1 MQMRGSAQT
10 GCANACFMLSQ
21 ITCPYD
27 ECEDRINCV
36 KCTKVSIKREDEL
49 YDWSALAKLPCLVL
63 INVQGCQD
71 GKLQAERI
79 ATLQERKQALEALLN
94 ARVGELK
101 QVCLQE
107 AELTGKLPRAFPLET
122 GEKPPLVQRRAGL
135 APIAK
140 AEDEAAQRKQMKAIF
155 TGALYRHSESDR
167 NVPNSK
173 RTVHRGCHTEDTVM
187 SESTS
192 SMSDS
197 TSHDNESSPS
207 VAADQRSLSQPR
219 LTAGSPDHRISRK
232 LSPVE
237 IYYEMRTRRNSVT
250 SSVSPTHSLPRS
262 ASNVEGRSV
271 PATPMLAR
279 TAPISVH
286 VRSDASGGNG
296 LKQWSGSLDVPYMI
310 PLAQESSSSDRRSC
324 PYSSRARRSN
334 SSEALLDRSSLPD
347 DPAPRNGMPQRGGPY
362 KSSETLTDGKLR
374 HIHLGSPE
382 GHVDS
387 SVEQVKM
394 RLSMGGRGASGGYN
408 ELLMDYIWGKQQ
420 RMQVQH
426 HLYQSTG
433 RIWQDMSSPRSSTA
447 AVPPHANGF
456 SHSQVHL
463 PSAAPPYSPMV
474 LRGSQAELRRVKVTR
489 TKSCG
494 PFIPLQQ
501 HPQDAI
507 LLSAYESPLPVSG
520 TTTSSIPNLH
530 PYQTD
535 LSGPSFNRRPPQFSL
550 PTPEDSTRSLH
561 KALALEGL
569 RDWYLRNALGYPTA
583 APKGHEAGISRL
595 SHPHP
600 LVHQAQSVQGEP
612 TNPQRPQ
619 IPQSASFHGHPLHGR
634 SMEFS
639 LYQETSDPQMQEVT
653 PKEPSADPGTL
664 V

>member
-1 MQMRGSAQT
+1 
-10 GCANACFMLSQ
+10 
-21 ITCPYD
+21 
-27 ECEDRINCV
+27 
-36 KCTKVSIKREDEL
+36 
-49 YDWSALAKLPCLVL
+49 
-63 INVQGCQD
+63 
-71 GKLQAERI
+71 
-79 ATLQERKQALEALLN
+79 
-94 ARVGELK
+94 
-101 QVCLQE
+101 
-107 AELTGKLPRAFPLET
+107 
-122 GEKPPLVQRRAGL
+122 
-135 APIAK
+135 
-140 AEDEAAQRKQMKAIF
+140 
-155 TGALYRHSESDR
+155 
-167 NVPNSK
+167 
-173 RTVHRGCHTEDTVM
+173 
-187 SESTS
+187 
-192 SMSDS
+192 
-197 TSHDNESSPS
+197 
-207 VAADQRSLSQPR
+207 
-219 LTAGSPDHRISRK
+219 
-232 LSPVE
+232 
-237 IYYEMRTRRNSVT
+237 
-250 SSVSPTHSLPRS
+250 
-262 ASNVEGRSV
+262 
-271 PATPMLAR
+271 
-279 TAPISVH
+279 
-286 VRSDASGGNG
+286 
-296 LKQWSGSLDVPYMI
+296 MI
-310 PLAQESSSSDRRSC
+310 PLAQEGSSSDRRSC

-612 TNPQRPQ
+612 TNLQRPQ

-634 SMEFS
+634 SVFFLKMWFTSWCLYSENLALFLKTQLFS
-639 LYQETSDPQMQEVT
+639 CLDFKVMYSMDALLKSVCYRWFVCLLRCWQQCFQQMLVLLHSLC
-653 PKEPSADPGTL
+653 PPANPSIILFYNWHCVIFFLLFIFLGLVSIIACCWQRHANTL
-664 V
+664 CCSWLLPRMGLSKLCYSLAHFFPPFLWALRKLIS

>member
-1 MQMRGSAQT
+1 MEVKGH
-10 GCANACFMLSQ
+10 L
-21 ITCPYD
+21 ITPMGLGTPD
-27 ECEDRINCV
+27 
-36 KCTKVSIKREDEL
+36 
-49 YDWSALAKLPCLVL
+49 A
-63 INVQGCQD
+63 QGCQD
-71 GKLQAERI
+71 SKLQAERI
-79 ATLQERKQALEALLN
+79 AALQQRKQALEALLN

-107 AELTGKLPRAFPLET
+107 AELTGKLPRVFPLET
-122 GEKPPLVQRRAGL
+122 GEKAPLVQRRAGL
-135 APIAK
+135 VPSTK
-140 AEDEAAQRKQMKAIF
+140 AEDDSVQRKQMKAIF
-155 TGALYRHSESDR
+155 TGALCRNSESDR
-167 NVPNSK
+167 NGPNSK

-197 TSHDNESSPS
+197 TSHDNDSSPS

-219 LTAGSPDHRISRK
+219 LTVGSPDHRISRK

-237 IYYEMRTRRNSVT
+237 IYYEMRTRRNSIT
-250 SSVSPTHSLPRS
+250 SSVSPSHSLPRS

-271 PATPMLAR
+271 PATPLLAR

-286 VRSDASGGNG
+286 VRSDASSGNG

-310 PLAQESSSSDRRSC
+310 PLAQEGSSSDRRSC

-347 DPAPRNGMPQRGGPY
+347 DPGPRNGMPQRGGPY

-374 HIHLGSPE
+374 HIHLDSLE
-382 GHVDS
+382 KHVDN

-394 RLSMGGRGASGGYN
+394 RLSMGGRAPSGGYN

-420 RMQVQH
+420 RMQVQRP
-426 HLYQSTG
+426 LYQSTG
-433 RIWQDMSSPRSSTA
+433 RIWQDASSPRSSTA
-447 AVPPHANGF
+447 AVPPNANGF

-463 PSAAPPYSPMV
+463 PSAATPYSPMV
-474 LRGSQAELRRVKVTR
+474 LRGTQAELRRVKVTR

-501 HPQDAI
+501 QSQDGI
-507 LLSAYESPLPVSG
+507 LLSAYESPLPATS
-520 TTTSSIPNLH
+520 TTSSIPNLH
-530 PYQTD
+530 PYQAE
-535 LSGPSFNRRPPQFSL
+535 LSVPPFNRRPPQFSL

-569 RDWYLRNALGYPTA
+569 RDWYLRNAFGYPSA

-600 LVHQAQSVQGEP
+600 LVHQTQSLQGEP
-612 TNPQRPQ
+612 ANLQRSQ
-619 IPQSASFHGHPLHGR
+619 MPQSASFHGHPLHGR

-639 LYQETSDPQMQEVT
+639 LYQETPDPQNQDVT
-653 PKEPSADPGTL
+653 PKESNADPGTL

>member
-1 MQMRGSAQT
+1 MEVKGH
-10 GCANACFMLSQ
+10 L
-21 ITCPYD
+21 ITSMGLGAPD
-27 ECEDRINCV
+27 
-36 KCTKVSIKREDEL
+36 
-49 YDWSALAKLPCLVL
+49 
-63 INVQGCQD
+63 VQGCQD
-71 GKLQAERI
+71 SKLRAERV
-79 ATLQERKQALEALLN
+79 AALQERKQALEALLSS
-94 ARVGELK
+94 RVGELK
-101 QVCLQE
+101 HVCLQE
-107 AELTGKLPRAFPLET
+107 AELTGKLSHAFPLEA
-122 GEKPPLVQRRAGL
+122 GEKPPVVQRRAGL
-135 APIAK
+135 PPNTK

-167 NVPNSK
+167 NIPNSK

-207 VAADQRSLSQPR
+207 VVADQRSLSQPR
-219 LTAGSPDHRISRK
+219 LTVGSPDHRISRK

-262 ASNVEGRSV
+262 ASNIEGRSV
-271 PATPMLAR
+271 PATPLLAR

-286 VRSDASGGNG
+286 VRSDGSGGNG
-296 LKQWSGSLDVPYMI
+296 LKQWSGSLDVPYII
-310 PLAQESSSSDRRSC
+310 PLAQEGSSSDRRGC

-347 DPAPRNGMPQRGGPY
+347 DPAPRNGMPPRGGPY

-374 HIHLGSPE
+374 HIHLGQPRE
-382 GHVDS
+382 TRRRQCG
-387 SVEQVKM
+387 
-394 RLSMGGRGASGGYN
+394 SG
-408 ELLMDYIWGKQQ
+408 QTAPQ
-420 RMQVQH
+420 RMQH

-433 RIWQDMSSPRSSTA
+433 RIWQDAPSPRSSTA

-456 SHSQVHL
+456 SHSQVNL
-463 PSAAPPYSPMV
+463 PSAAPPFSPMV

-501 HPQDAI
+501 HAQDAI
-507 LLSAYESPLPVSG
+507 LLSAYDSPLPASG

-530 PYQTD
+530 PYQTE
-535 LSGPSFNRRPPQFSL
+535 LSGPSFGRRPPQFSL

-569 RDWYLRNALGYPTA
+569 RDWYLRNALGYPPA
-583 APKGHEAGISRL
+583 APKGNEAGVSRL

-600 LVHQAQSVQGEP
+600 LVHQQSVQGDAASP
-612 TNPQRPQ
+612 PRSQM
-619 IPQSASFHGHPLHGR
+619 PQSASFHGHPLHGR

-639 LYQETSDPQMQEVT
+639 LYQETPHPQTQEAT
-653 PKEPSADPGTL
+653 PKEPSPDPGTL

>member
-1 MQMRGSAQT
+1 MEVKGHLITSMGLGS
-10 GCANACFMLSQ
+10 
-21 ITCPYD
+21 PD
-27 ECEDRINCV
+27 
-36 KCTKVSIKREDEL
+36 
-49 YDWSALAKLPCLVL
+49 
-63 INVQGCQD
+63 VQGSQD
-71 GKLQAERI
+71 SKLQAERI
-79 ATLQERKQALEALLN
+79 AALQERKQALEALLHS
-94 ARVGELK
+94 RVGELK

-122 GEKPPLVQRRAGL
+122 GEKPPVVQRRAGL
-135 APIAK
+135 APGTK

-155 TGALYRHSESDR
+155 AGTLYRHSEADR
-167 NVPNSK
+167 GVPNSK

-219 LTAGSPDHRISRK
+219 LTVGSPDHRISRK

-250 SSVSPTHSLPRS
+250 SSVS

-271 PATPMLAR
+271 PATPLLAR

-286 VRSDASGGNG
+286 VRSDGSGGTV

-310 PLAQESSSSDRRSC
+310 PLAQEGSSSDRRGC
-324 PYSSRARRSN
+324 PYSARARRSN
-334 SSEALLDRSSLPD
+334 SSEALLDRSSLPED
-347 DPAPRNGMPQRGGPY
+347 SAPRNRMPPRGGPY

-374 HIHLGSPE
+374 QIHLGSPE
-382 GHVDS
+382 KDAES
-387 SVEQVKM
+387 PVEQAKM
-394 RLSMGGRGASGGYN
+394 RLSMGGRGAGGGGYN

-420 RMQVQH
+420 RMQMQH
-426 HLYQSTG
+426 QLFQSTG
-433 RIWQDMSSPRSSTA
+433 RIWQDVPSPRSSTA
-447 AVPPHANGF
+447 AAAPPPHANGF

-463 PSAAPPYSPMV
+463 PSTAPPYSPMV
-474 LRGSQAELRRVKVTR
+474 LRGSQAELPRVKVTR

-501 HPQDAI
+501 HPQDAV
-507 LLSAYESPLPVSG
+507 LLSAYESPLPAAG
-520 TTTSSIPNLH
+520 TTTSSIPNLL
-530 PYQTD
+530 PYQTE
-535 LSGPSFNRRPPQFSL
+535 LSGSFNRRPPQFSL

-569 RDWYLRNALGYPTA
+569 RDWYLRNALGYTPA
-583 APKGHEAGISRL
+583 AAKGHEAGVSRL

-600 LVHQAQSVQGEP
+600 LVHQAHSFQGDAA
-612 TNPQRPQ
+612 NLHRPQ
-619 IPQSASFHGHPLHGR
+619 MPQSASFHGHPLHGR

-639 LYQETSDPQMQEVT
+639 LYQDAQTQEVA

>member
-1 MQMRGSAQT
+1 MEVKGH
-10 GCANACFMLSQ
+10 L
-21 ITCPYD
+21 ITSMGLGAPD
-27 ECEDRINCV
+27 
-36 KCTKVSIKREDEL
+36 
-49 YDWSALAKLPCLVL
+49 
-63 INVQGCQD
+63 VQGSQEN
-71 GKLQAERI
+71 KLQAERI
-79 ATLQERKQALEALLN
+79 AVLQERKQALETLLST
-94 ARVGELK
+94 RVGELK

-107 AELTGKLPRAFPLET
+107 AELTGKLPHAFPLET
-122 GEKPPLVQRRAGL
+122 GVKPPLVQRRAGL
-135 APIAK
+135 TPNTN
-140 AEDEAAQRKQMKAIF
+140 AEDEAAQRKQIKAIF
-155 TGALYRHSESDR
+155 TSGLYRQAESDR

-173 RTVHRGCHTEDTVM
+173 RTVHRGCHTEDTVI

-219 LTAGSPDHRISRK
+219 LTVGSPDHRISRK

-262 ASNVEGRSV
+262 VSNVEGRSV
-271 PATPMLAR
+271 PATPLLAR

-286 VRSDASGGNG
+286 VRSDTSGGNG
-296 LKQWSGSLDVPYMI
+296 LKQWSGSLDVPYII
-310 PLAQESSSSDRRSC
+310 PLAQDGSSSDRRSC

-334 SSEALLDRSSLPD
+334 SSEALLDRSNLPD
-347 DPAPRNGMPQRGGPY
+347 DQAPRNGMPPRGGPF

-374 HIHLGSPE
+374 HINLGSPE
-382 GHVDS
+382 RHVDS
-387 SVEQVKM
+387 YAEQAKI
-394 RLSMGGRGASGGYN
+394 RLSMGGRGAGGGYN
-408 ELLMDYIWGKQQ
+408 ELLMDYIWGKHQNL
-420 RMQVQH
+420 QVQQQ
-426 HLYQSTG
+426 LYQSTG
-433 RIWQDMSSPRSSTA
+433 RSWQDMSSPRSSTVA
-447 AVPPHANGF
+447 PQANGF

-501 HPQDAI
+501 QLQDAI
-507 LLSAYESPLPVSG
+507 LFSAYESPLPASG
-520 TTTSSIPNLH
+520 TTSSIPNLH
-530 PYQTD
+530 PYQTEV
-535 LSGPSFNRRPPQFSL
+535 SGPSFSHRPPQFSL

-569 RDWYLRNALGYPTA
+569 RDWYLRNALGYPPA
-583 APKGHEAGISRL
+583 VSKGHDAGVSRL

-600 LVHQAQSVQGEP
+600 LVHQAQSVQGEAA
-612 TNPQRPQ
+612 NLKRPQ
-619 IPQSASFHGHPLHGR
+619 MPQSASFHGLPLHGR

-639 LYQETSDPQMQEVT
+639 LYQETLHPQMQEVT

>member
-1 MQMRGSAQT
+1 MEVKGHLITSMGLGAPDIQGSQE
-10 GCANACFMLSQ
+10 N
-21 ITCPYD
+21 
-27 ECEDRINCV
+27 
-36 KCTKVSIKREDEL
+36 
-49 YDWSALAKLPCLVL
+49 
-63 INVQGCQD
+63 
-71 GKLQAERI
+71 KLQAERI
-79 ATLQERKQALEALLN
+79 AALQERKHALEALLN
-94 ARVGELK
+94 TRVGELK

-135 APIAK
+135 APNSK
-140 AEDEAAQRKQMKAIF
+140 ADDEAAQRKQMKAIF
-155 TGALYRHSESDR
+155 TGALYRHSEPDR

-219 LTAGSPDHRISRK
+219 LTVGSPDHRVSRK

-237 IYYEMRTRRNSVT
+237 VYYEMRTRRNSVT
-250 SSVSPTHSLPRS
+250 SS
-262 ASNVEGRSV
+262 
-271 PATPMLAR
+271 
-279 TAPISVH
+279 

-310 PLAQESSSSDRRSC
+310 PLAQEGSSSDRRGC
-324 PYSSRARRSN
+324 PYNSRARRSN
-334 SSEALLDRSSLPD
+334 SSEALLDRSSLPE
-347 DPAPRNGMPQRGGPY
+347 DPATRNGMPPRGGPY

-374 HIHLGSPE
+374 HIHLGSPDRQ
-382 GHVDS
+382 VDG
-387 SVEQVKM
+387 SVEQAKM
-394 RLSMGGRGASGGYN
+394 RLSMGGRGAGGGYN

-420 RMQVQH
+420 RVQVQH

-433 RIWQDMSSPRSSTA
+433 RIWQDLPSPRSSTV

-507 LLSAYESPLPVSG
+507 LLSAYESPLPASS
-520 TTTSSIPNLH
+520 TNTSSIPNLH
-530 PYQTD
+530 PYQTEM
-535 LSGPSFNRRPPQFSL
+535 SGPSISRRPPQFSL

-569 RDWYLRNALGYPTA
+569 RDWYLRNALGYPPA
-583 APKGHEAGISRL
+583 ASKGHEAGISRL

-600 LVHQAQSVQGEP
+600 LVHQAQSVQGEVA
-612 TNPQRPQ
+612 NPHRSQ
-619 IPQSASFHGHPLHGR
+619 IPQSASFHGLPLHGR

-639 LYQETSDPQMQEVT
+639 LYQETPHSQMQEVT

>member
-1 MQMRGSAQT
+1 MEVKGH
-10 GCANACFMLSQ
+10 L
-21 ITCPYD
+21 ITSMGLGTPD
-27 ECEDRINCV
+27 
-36 KCTKVSIKREDEL
+36 
-49 YDWSALAKLPCLVL
+49 
-63 INVQGCQD
+63 VQGCQD

-79 ATLQERKQALEALLN
+79 AALQERKQALEALLN

-107 AELTGKLPRAFPLET
+107 AELTGKLPHAFPLEA
-122 GEKPPLVQRRAGL
+122 GEKPPMVQRRAGL
-135 APIAK
+135 VPSTK
-140 AEDEAAQRKQMKAIF
+140 LEDDSGQRKQMKAIF
-155 TGALYRHSESDR
+155 TGALCRHSETDR
-167 NVPNSK
+167 NGLNSK

-197 TSHDNESSPS
+197 TSHDNDSSPS
-207 VAADQRSLSQPR
+207 VAADQRVSSQAR
-219 LTAGSPDHRISRK
+219 LTVGSPDHRINRK

-250 SSVSPTHSLPRS
+250 SS
-262 ASNVEGRSV
+262 
-271 PATPMLAR
+271 
-279 TAPISVH
+279 I
-286 VRSDASGGNG
+286 RSDVSGSNG
-296 LKQWSGSLDVPYMI
+296 LKQWSGSLDAPYII
-310 PLAQESSSSDRRSC
+310 PLAQEGSSSDRRSC

-347 DPAPRNGMPQRGGPY
+347 DPGPRNGMPHRGGPY

-374 HIHLGSPE
+374 QIQL
-382 GHVDS
+382 DS
-387 SVEQVKM
+387 SECPGDSPMEQGKM
-394 RLSMGGRGASGGYN
+394 RLSVGGRGASGGYN

-426 HLYQSTG
+426 QLYQSTG

-456 SHSQVHL
+456 SHSQVNL
-463 PSAAPPYSPMV
+463 PSAASPYSPMV

-501 HPQDAI
+501 HSPDGI
-507 LLSAYESPLPVSG
+507 LLSAYESPLPTTG
-520 TTTSSIPNLH
+520 TNTSSIPNLL
-530 PYQTD
+530 PYQTE
-535 LSGPSFNRRPPQFSL
+535 LSGPSFGRRPPQFSL

-569 RDWYLRNALGYPTA
+569 RDWYLRNAFGYPPTA
-583 APKGHEAGISRL
+583 SKGHEAGISRL

-600 LVHQAQSVQGEP
+600 LVHQAQSLQGEP
-612 TNPQRPQ
+612 ANLQRPQ

-639 LYQETSDPQMQEVT
+639 LFQETPDPQKQETT
-653 PKEPSADPGTL
+653 PKEASADPGTL

>member
-1 MQMRGSAQT
+1 MEVKGHLITSMGLGS
-10 GCANACFMLSQ
+10 
-21 ITCPYD
+21 PD
-27 ECEDRINCV
+27 
-36 KCTKVSIKREDEL
+36 
-49 YDWSALAKLPCLVL
+49 
-63 INVQGCQD
+63 VQGSQD
-71 GKLQAERI
+71 SKLQAERI
-79 ATLQERKQALEALLN
+79 AALQERKQALEALLN
-94 ARVGELK
+94 TRVGELK
-101 QVCLQE
+101 LVCLQE

-122 GEKPPLVQRRAGL
+122 GENPPVVQRRAGL
-135 APIAK
+135 VPNAK

-207 VAADQRSLSQPR
+207 VGADQRSLSQPR
-219 LTAGSPDHRISRK
+219 LTVGSPDHRISRK

-250 SSVSPTHSLPRS
+250 SSV
-262 ASNVEGRSV
+262 
-271 PATPMLAR
+271 
-279 TAPISVH
+279 
-286 VRSDASGGNG
+286 RSDVSGGNAM
-296 LKQWSGSLDVPYMI
+296 KQWSGSLDVPYMI
-310 PLAQESSSSDRRSC
+310 PLAQEGSSSDRRGC

-347 DPAPRNGMPQRGGPY
+347 DPAPRNGMPHRGGPY

-374 HIHLGSPE
+374 SIHLGSPE
-382 GHVDS
+382 RDADG
-387 SVEQVKM
+387 SVEQAKM
-394 RLSMGGRGASGGYN
+394 RLSMGGRGAGGGYN

-426 HLYQSTG
+426 QLFQSTG
-433 RIWQDMSSPRSSTA
+433 RIWQDMASPRSSTA
-447 AVPPHANGF
+447 AVPPHSNGF

-494 PFIPLQQ
+494 PFIPLQ

-507 LLSAYESPLPVSG
+507 FLSAYESPLPASG

-530 PYQTD
+530 PYQTE
-535 LSGPSFNRRPPQFSL
+535 LSGPSFSRRPPQFSL

-569 RDWYLRNALGYPTA
+569 RDWYLRNALGYPPATS
-583 APKGHEAGISRL
+583 KGHEAGISRL

-600 LVHQAQSVQGEP
+600 LVHQAQSVQGEAA
-612 TNPQRPQ
+612 NLHRPQ

-639 LYQETSDPQMQEVT
+639 LYQEAPQSQMQEMT
-653 PKEPSADPGTL
+653 QKETSPDPGTL

>member
-1 MQMRGSAQT
+1 
-10 GCANACFMLSQ
+10 MLA
-21 ITCPYD
+21 D
-27 ECEDRINCV
+27 
-36 KCTKVSIKREDEL
+36 
-49 YDWSALAKLPCLVL
+49 
-63 INVQGCQD
+63 VQGCQD
-71 GKLQAERI
+71 GKLSADRI
-79 ATLQERKQALEALLN
+79 AALQERKRALEALLSS
-94 ARVGELK
+94 RVGELK

-107 AELTGKLPRAFPLET
+107 AELTGKLPHAFPLEA
-122 GEKPPLVQRRAGL
+122 GETPPVVQRRAGL
-135 APIAK
+135 VPSTK
-140 AEDEAAQRKQMKAIF
+140 VEDDSAQRRQMKAIF
-155 TGALYRHSESDR
+155 TGALYSRHTESDR
-167 NVPNSK
+167 NGPNSK
-173 RTVHRGCHTEDTVM
+173 RTVHRGCHTEDTVV
-187 SESTS
+187 SESAS

-271 PATPMLAR
+271 PATPLLAR
-279 TAPISVH
+279 TAPVSVH
-286 VRSDASGGNG
+286 ARSDASGGNG

-310 PLAQESSSSDRRSC
+310 PLAQEGSPSDRRSC

-347 DPAPRNGMPQRGGPY
+347 DPPPRNGMPHRGGPY

-374 HIHLGSPE
+374 QIHLGSPE
-382 GHVDS
+382 RHADS
-387 SVEQVKM
+387 SADKVTM
-394 RLSMGGRGASGGYN
+394 RLSVGGRGASGGYN

-420 RMQVQH
+420 RMQH

-447 AVPPHANGF
+447 AVPSHANGF

-463 PSAAPPYSPMV
+463 PSAVPPYSPMV
-474 LRGSQAELRRVKVTR
+474 LRGSEAELRRVKVTR

-501 HPQDAI
+501 HAQDGI
-507 LLSAYESPLPVSG
+507 LLSAYEPSIPATG
-520 TTTSSIPNLH
+520 TTMSSVPNPH
-530 PYQTD
+530 PYQTE
-535 LSGPSFNRRPPQFSL
+535 LSGPSFSRRHTQFSL
-550 PTPEDSTRSLH
+550 QTPEDSTRSLH

-569 RDWYLRNALGYPTA
+569 RDWYLRNALGYPSA
-583 APKGHEAGISRL
+583 ASKGHEAGISRL

-600 LVHQAQSVQGEP
+600 LVHQAHSLQGEP
-612 TNPQRPQ
+612 ANLQKAQ

-634 SMEFS
+634 SVEFS
-639 LYQETSDPQMQEVT
+639 LFQETPDPQMQAAT

>member
-1 MQMRGSAQT
+1 MEVKGH
-10 GCANACFMLSQ
+10 L
-21 ITCPYD
+21 IT
-27 ECEDRINCV
+27 
-36 KCTKVSIKREDEL
+36 SMG
-49 YDWSALAKLPCLVL
+49 LVGAPD
-63 INVQGCQD
+63 VQGCQD
-71 GKLQAERI
+71 SKLQAERVT
-79 ATLQERKQALEALLN
+79 ALQERKRALEALLST
-94 ARVGELK
+94 RVEELK
-101 QVCLQE
+101 LVCLQE
-107 AELTGKLPRAFPLET
+107 AELTGKLPQAFPLET
-122 GEKPPLVQRRAGL
+122 GEKPPGVQRRAGL
-135 APIAK
+135 PPNCK
-140 AEDEAAQRKQMKAIF
+140 AEDEASQRRQMKTIF
-155 TGALYRHSESDR
+155 GGALHRHAESDR
-167 NVPNSK
+167 NLPNSK
-173 RTVHRGCHTEDTVM
+173 RTVHRGCHTEDSVM

-207 VAADQRSLSQPR
+207 VAPDQRSLSQPR
-219 LTAGSPDHRISRK
+219 LTVGSPDHRISRK

-271 PATPMLAR
+271 PATPLLAR

-286 VRSDASGGNG
+286 VRSDVSGGSG

-310 PLAQESSSSDRRSC
+310 PLAQEGSSSDRRGC
-324 PYSSRARRSN
+324 PYNSRARRSN

-347 DPAPRNGMPQRGGPY
+347 DPAPRNGMHPKGGPY

-382 GHVDS
+382 KHVDGS
-387 SVEQVKM
+387 GEQAKM
-394 RLSMGGRGASGGYN
+394 RLSMGGRGAGAGYN

-420 RMQVQH
+420 RMQAQH
-426 HLYQSTG
+426 HLFQSTG
-433 RIWQDMSSPRSSTA
+433 RIWQDLPSHCSSTGGV
-447 AVPPHANGF
+447 VPHTNGF

-474 LRGSQAELRRVKVTR
+474 GRGSQADMRRVKVTR

-507 LLSAYESPLPVSG
+507 LLSAYESHLPASG
-520 TTTSSIPNLH
+520 STTSSIPNLL
-530 PYQTD
+530 PYQTE
-535 LSGPSFNRRPPQFSL
+535 LSGPAFSRRPPQFSL

-569 RDWYLRNALGYPTA
+569 RDWYLRNALGYP
-583 APKGHEAGISRL
+583 PKSQEAGISRL

-600 LVHQAQSVQGEP
+600 LVAQAQTVQGEAA
-612 TNPQRPQ
+612 NLHRPQ
-619 IPQSASFHGHPLHGR
+619 MPQSASFHGHPLHGR
-634 SMEFS
+634 SMELS
-639 LYQETSDPQMQEVT
+639 LYQETPHPQTQEGP
-653 PKEPSADPGTL
+653 PKEANADPGTL

>member
-1 MQMRGSAQT
+1 MEVKGQ
-10 GCANACFMLSQ
+10 L
-21 ITCPYD
+21 ITSMGLGAPD
-27 ECEDRINCV
+27 
-36 KCTKVSIKREDEL
+36 
-49 YDWSALAKLPCLVL
+49 
-63 INVQGCQD
+63 VQGCQD
-71 GKLQAERI
+71 SKLQAERI
-79 ATLQERKQALEALLN
+79 TALQEKKQALEALLN

-107 AELTGKLPRAFPLET
+107 AELTGKLPRSFPLEI
-122 GEKPPLVQRRAGL
+122 GEKPPPVQRRAGL
-135 APIAK
+135 APSTRV
-140 AEDEAAQRKQMKAIF
+140 EDDSAQRKQMKALI
-155 TGALYRHSESDR
+155 TGALYRNLESDR
-167 NVPNSK
+167 NGPNSK

-219 LTAGSPDHRISRK
+219 LTVGSPDHRISRK
-232 LSPVE
+232 LSPVD

-250 SSVSPTHSLPRS
+250 SS
-262 ASNVEGRSV
+262 
-271 PATPMLAR
+271 
-279 TAPISVH
+279 

-296 LKQWSGSLDVPYMI
+296 LKQWSGSMDVPYMI
-310 PLAQESSSSDRRSC
+310 PLAQEGSSSDRRSC

-362 KSSETLTDGKLR
+362 KSSEALTDGKLR

-382 GHVDS
+382 RNVDS

-394 RLSMGGRGASGGYN
+394 RMSMGGRGPSVGYN

-426 HLYQSTG
+426 PLYQSTG
-433 RIWQDMSSPRSSTA
+433 RIWQDMPSPRSSTA
-447 AVPPHANGF
+447 VAPPHTNGF

-501 HPQDAI
+501 HAQDGI
-507 LLSAYESPLPVSG
+507 LLSAYESPLPATG

-530 PYQTD
+530 PYQTE
-535 LSGPSFNRRPPQFSL
+535 LSGPPFSRRPPQFSL

-569 RDWYLRNALGYPTA
+569 RDWYLRNALGYHPTA
-583 APKGHEAGISRL
+583 SKSHEAGISRL

-600 LVHQAQSVQGEP
+600 LVHQAQSLQGEP
-612 TNPQRPQ
+612 ANLQRSQ

-634 SMEFS
+634 SVEFS
-639 LYQETSDPQMQEVT
+639 LYQETPDPQIQEVT

>member
-1 MQMRGSAQT
+1 MEVKGH
-10 GCANACFMLSQ
+10 L
-21 ITCPYD
+21 IT
-27 ECEDRINCV
+27 
-36 KCTKVSIKREDEL
+36 SMG
-49 YDWSALAKLPCLVL
+49 LVGAPD
-63 INVQGCQD
+63 VQGCQD
-71 GKLQAERI
+71 GKLQAERVT
-79 ATLQERKQALEALLN
+79 ALQDRKQALEALLN
-94 ARVGELK
+94 TRVEELK
-101 QVCLQE
+101 LVCLQE

-122 GEKPPLVQRRAGL
+122 GEKPPAVQRRAGL
-135 APIAK
+135 PPNGK
-140 AEDEAAQRKQMKAIF
+140 AEDEAAQRRQMKTIF
-155 TGALYRHSESDR
+155 TGALYRHADSDR
-167 NVPNSK
+167 NLPSSK
-173 RTVHRGCHTEDTVM
+173 RTVHRGCHTEDSVM

-219 LTAGSPDHRISRK
+219 LTVGSPDHRISRK

-262 ASNVEGRSV
+262 TTNAEGRSV
-271 PATPMLAR
+271 PATPLLAR

-286 VRSDASGGNG
+286 VRSDGPGGNG

-310 PLAQESSSSDRRSC
+310 PLAQEGPSDRRGC
-324 PYSSRARRSN
+324 PYNSRARRSN

-347 DPAPRNGMPQRGGPY
+347 DPAPRNGMHPKGGPY

-382 GHVDS
+382 KHADGS
-387 SVEQVKM
+387 GEKAKM
-394 RLSMGGRGASGGYN
+394 RLSMGGRGAGAGYN

-426 HLYQSTG
+426 HLFQSTG
-433 RIWQDMSSPRSSTA
+433 RIWQDLPPHCPSSGGVA
-447 AVPPHANGF
+447 PHANGF

-474 LRGSQAELRRVKVTR
+474 GRGSQADMRRVKVTR

-501 HPQDAI
+501 QPQDAI
-507 LLSAYESPLPVSG
+507 LLSAYESQLPASG
-520 TTTSSIPNLH
+520 TTTSSIPNLL
-530 PYQTD
+530 PYQTE
-535 LSGPSFNRRPPQFSL
+535 LSGPAFGRRPPQFSL

-569 RDWYLRNALGYPTA
+569 RDWYLRNALGYP
-583 APKGHEAGISRL
+583 PKGHEAGISRL
-595 SHPHP
+595 SHPYP
-600 LVHQAQSVQGEP
+600 LVGQAQTVQGEAA
-612 TNPQRPQ
+612 NPHRPQ
-619 IPQSASFHGHPLHGR
+619 MPPSASFHGHPLHGR
-634 SMEFS
+634 SMELS
-639 LYQETSDPQMQEVT
+639 LYQETPQTQEGT
-653 PKEPSADPGTL
+653 SKEANTDPGTL

>member
-1 MQMRGSAQT
+1 MEVKGH
-10 GCANACFMLSQ
+10 L
-21 ITCPYD
+21 ITSMGLGAPD
-27 ECEDRINCV
+27 
-36 KCTKVSIKREDEL
+36 
-49 YDWSALAKLPCLVL
+49 
-63 INVQGCQD
+63 VQGSQD
-71 GKLQAERI
+71 NKLQAERI
-79 ATLQERKQALEALLN
+79 AALQERKQALEALLST
-94 ARVGELK
+94 RVGELK

-135 APIAK
+135 PPNTK

-219 LTAGSPDHRISRK
+219 LTVGSPDHRISRK

-250 SSVSPTHSLPRS
+250 SSV
-262 ASNVEGRSV
+262 
-271 PATPMLAR
+271 
-279 TAPISVH
+279 
-286 VRSDASGGNG
+286 RSDAPGGNG

-310 PLAQESSSSDRRSC
+310 PLAPEGSSSDRRGC

-347 DPAPRNGMPQRGGPY
+347 DPATRNGMPPRGGPY

-382 GHVDS
+382 RHVDG
-387 SVEQVKM
+387 SVEQAKM
-394 RLSMGGRGASGGYN
+394 RLSMGGRGAGGGYN

-433 RIWQDMSSPRSSTA
+433 RIWQDMTSPRSSTA
-447 AVPPHANGF
+447 VAPPHANGF

-507 LLSAYESPLPVSG
+507 LLSAYESPLPATG

-530 PYQTD
+530 PYQTE
-535 LSGPSFNRRPPQFSL
+535 LSGPSFSRRPPQFSL

-569 RDWYLRNALGYPTA
+569 RDWYLRNALGYPPA
-583 APKGHEAGISRL
+583 ASKGHEAGISRL

-600 LVHQAQSVQGEP
+600 LVHQAQSVQGEAA
-612 TNPQRPQ
+612 NLHRPQ
-619 IPQSASFHGHPLHGR
+619 IPQSASFHGLPLHGR

-639 LYQETSDPQMQEVT
+639 LYQETPHPQMQEVT

>member
-1 MQMRGSAQT
+1 MEVKGH
-10 GCANACFMLSQ
+10 L
-21 ITCPYD
+21 ITSMGLGTP
-27 ECEDRINCV
+27 
-36 KCTKVSIKREDEL
+36 
-49 YDWSALAKLPCLVL
+49 
-63 INVQGCQD
+63 VQSCQD
-71 GKLQAERI
+71 SKLQAERI
-79 ATLQERKQALEALLN
+79 AALQERKQTLEALLN

-107 AELTGKLPRAFPLET
+107 AELTGKLPRSFPLEV

-135 APIAK
+135 
-140 AEDEAAQRKQMKAIF
+140 DDSGQRKQMKAIF
-155 TGALYRHSESDR
+155 TGALCRHSESDR
-167 NVPNSK
+167 NCLNSK
-173 RTVHRGCHTEDTVM
+173 RTVHRGCHTDTVM

-197 TSHDNESSPS
+197 TSHDNSSPS

-219 LTAGSPDHRISRK
+219 LTVGSPDHRISRK

-250 SSVSPTHSLPRS
+250 SSVPTHSLPRS

-271 PATPMLAR
+271 PATPLLAR

-286 VRSDASGGNG
+286 ISDASGSNG

-310 PLAQESSSSDRRSC
+310 PLAQEGSSSDRRTC

-347 DPAPRNGMPQRGGPY
+347 EPGPRNGMPQRGGPY
-362 KSSETLTDGKLR
+362 KSSETLTDGKLQQ
-374 HIHLGSPE
+374 IQLGSPE
-382 GHVDS
+382 SQGDG
-387 SVEQVKM
+387 SVEQSKM
-394 RLSMGGRGASGGYN
+394 RLSVGGRGASGGYN

-426 HLYQSTG
+426 QLYQSTG

-456 SHSQVHL
+456 SHSQVNL
-463 PSAAPPYSPMV
+463 PSAASPYSPMV

-501 HPQDAI
+501 HSQDGI
-507 LLSAYESPLPVSG
+507 LLSAYESSLPATG
-520 TTTSSIPNLH
+520 TTTSSIPNLL
-530 PYQTD
+530 PYQTE
-535 LSGPSFNRRPPQFSL
+535 LTGPSFGRRPPQFSL

-569 RDWYLRNALGYPTA
+569 RDWYLRNAFGYPPSA
-583 APKGHEAGISRL
+583 SKGQEAGISRL

-600 LVHQAQSVQGEP
+600 LVHHPQSLQGE
-612 TNPQRPQ
+612 TANLQRPQ
-619 IPQSASFHGHPLHGR
+619 IPQSASFHGHPLHG
-634 SMEFS
+634 
-639 LYQETSDPQMQEVT
+639 
-653 PKEPSADPGTL
+653 
-664 V
+664 

>member
-1 MQMRGSAQT
+1 MEVKGRLLTSMGVGS
-10 GCANACFMLSQ
+10 
-21 ITCPYD
+21 PD
-27 ECEDRINCV
+27 
-36 KCTKVSIKREDEL
+36 
-49 YDWSALAKLPCLVL
+49 
-63 INVQGCQD
+63 QD
-71 GKLQAERI
+71 SKLQAERI
-79 ATLQERKQALEALLN
+79 SALQERKQILEDILSS
-94 ARVGELK
+94 RVGELR
-101 QVCLQE
+101 QVCLLE
-107 AELTGKLPRAFPLET
+107 AELTGMVPHAFPLET
-122 GEKPPLVQRRAGL
+122 GERAPVVQRRAGL
-135 APIAK
+135 AHNNTK
-140 AEDEAAQRKQMKAIF
+140 GEDETGQRRQMKTLF
-155 TGALYRHSESDR
+155 SGALYRHSEQDR
-167 NVPNSK
+167 NVPNSR

-197 TSHDNESSPS
+197 TSHDNEESSPS
-207 VAADQRSLSQPR
+207 VAEDHRSMSQPR
-219 LTAGSPDHRISRK
+219 LGSPDHQVCRK

-250 SSVSPTHSLPRS
+250 SSISPSHSLPRS

-271 PATPMLAR
+271 PASPPLAR

-286 VRSDASGGNG
+286 VRSDDSGGIS
-296 LKQWSGSLDVPYMI
+296 LKQWSGSLDVPHME
-310 PLAQESSSSDRRSC
+310 PLAQEGSSSERRGC

-334 SSEALLDRSSLPD
+334 SSEALLDRSSLPE
-347 DPAPRNGMPQRGGPY
+347 DPATRNGMPPRGGPY
-362 KSSETLTDGKLR
+362 KSSEALTDGKLR

-382 GHVDS
+382 RQ
-387 SVEQVKM
+387 EQANL
-394 RLSMGGRGASGGYN
+394 RLSMGGRVEAAEGGGYN

-426 HLYQSTG
+426 QLYQSTG
-433 RIWQDMSSPRSSTA
+433 RIWQDISSPRSSTA

-463 PSAAPPYSPMV
+463 PSAAPSYSPRV
-474 LRGSQAELRRVKVTR
+474 IHSSQAEHRRVKVTR

-501 HPQDAI
+501 DAI
-507 LLSAYESPLPVSG
+507 LLSAYESPHPAPSS
-520 TTTSSIPNLH
+520 TTSSIPNLH
-530 PYQTD
+530 PFQTE

-569 RDWYLRNALGYPTA
+569 RDWYLRNALGYPTTTS
-583 APKGHEAGISRL
+583 KGHDAGVSRL

-600 LVHQAQSVQGEP
+600 LVHQAQSIQGDP
-612 TNPQRPQ
+612 LHRSQMS
-619 IPQSASFHGHPLHGR
+619 QSASFHGHPLHGR

-639 LYQETSDPQMQEVT
+639 LYQEPIHPQMQDMT

>member
-1 MQMRGSAQT
+1 MSFCSPGEAWLWVLNSLEFLHMEVKGH
-10 GCANACFMLSQ
+10 L
-21 ITCPYD
+21 ITSMGLGNPD
-27 ECEDRINCV
+27 
-36 KCTKVSIKREDEL
+36 
-49 YDWSALAKLPCLVL
+49 
-63 INVQGCQD
+63 VQGCQD
-71 GKLQAERI
+71 GKLQCERI
-79 ATLQERKQALEALLN
+79 TALQERKQALEVLLN
-94 ARVGELK
+94 ARMGELRH
-101 QVCLQE
+101 VCLQE

-122 GEKPPLVQRRAGL
+122 GDKPPTVQRRAGL
-135 APIAK
+135 CPSTR
-140 AEDEAAQRKQMKAIF
+140 AEDEAFQRKQMKAMF
-155 TGALYRHSESDR
+155 TGALHRPSESDP
-167 NVPNSK
+167 NHLNSK
-173 RTVHRGCHTEDTVM
+173 RTVHRGCHTGTITRHYQHFHTHFEITVKKTNLMCLSEDSVM

-219 LTAGSPDHRISRK
+219 LTVGSPDHRISRK

-250 SSVSPTHSLPRS
+250 SSV
-262 ASNVEGRSV
+262 
-271 PATPMLAR
+271 
-279 TAPISVH
+279 
-286 VRSDASGGNG
+286 RSDTASGNG
-296 LKQWSGSLDVPYMI
+296 VKPWSGSLDVPYMI
-310 PLAQESSSSDRRSC
+310 PLAQEGSASDRRSC

-347 DPAPRNGMPQRGGPY
+347 DPVPRNGMPQRGGPY

-374 HIHLGSPE
+374 HIHLDGLE
-382 GHVDS
+382 GQVDS
-387 SVEQVKM
+387 SVDQAKM
-394 RLSMGGRGASGGYN
+394 RLSMGGRVTSGGYN

-420 RMQVQH
+420 RIQVQQ

-433 RIWQDMSSPRSSTA
+433 RIWQDGSSPRSSTA
-447 AVPPHANGF
+447 AMPPHANGF

-474 LRGSQAELRRVKVTR
+474 LRSSEAELRRVKVTR

-507 LLSAYESPLPVSG
+507 LLSACEAPPTG
-520 TTTSSIPNLH
+520 TSTSSIPNLH
-530 PYQTD
+530 PYQPE
-535 LSGPSFNRRPPQFSL
+535 LSGPSFSRRPPQFSL

-569 RDWYLRNALGYPTA
+569 RDWYLRNALGYPSA

-612 TNPQRPQ
+612 ANPQRPQ
-619 IPQSASFHGHPLHGR
+619 MSQSASFHGHPLHGR
-634 SMEFS
+634 TMEFS
-639 LYQETSDPQMQEVT
+639 LYQENPDPQMQEVT
-653 PKEPSADPGTL
+653 SKESSTDPGTL

>member
-1 MQMRGSAQT
+1 
-10 GCANACFMLSQ
+10 
-21 ITCPYD
+21 
-27 ECEDRINCV
+27 V
-36 KCTKVSIKREDEL
+36 
-49 YDWSALAKLPCLVL
+49 
-63 INVQGCQD
+63 
-71 GKLQAERI
+71 
-79 ATLQERKQALEALLN
+79 
-94 ARVGELK
+94 
-101 QVCLQE
+101 
-107 AELTGKLPRAFPLET
+107 
-122 GEKPPLVQRRAGL
+122 
-135 APIAK
+135 
-140 AEDEAAQRKQMKAIF
+140 KAIF
-155 TGALYRHSESDR
+155 SGALYRHSENER

-173 RTVHRGCHTEDTVM
+173 RTVHRGCHTEDAVM

-197 TSHDNESSPS
+197 TSHDNGEESSPS

-219 LTAGSPDHRISRK
+219 LTVGSPDHRISRK

-250 SSVSPTHSLPRS
+250 SSVSPAHSLPRS

-271 PATPMLAR
+271 PATPLLAR
-279 TAPISVH
+279 TAPMSVH
-286 VRSDASGGNG
+286 VRSEAPGGNG
-296 LKQWSGSLDVPYMI
+296 FKQWSGSLDVPYMV
-310 PLAQESSSSDRRSC
+310 PLAQEGSSDLRSC
-324 PYSSRARRSN
+324 PYASRARRSN

-347 DPAPRNGMPQRGGPY
+347 DPVPRNGMPPRGGPY

-382 GHVDS
+382 RHADG
-387 SVEQVKM
+387 SVEQAKM
-394 RLSMGGRGASGGYN
+394 RLSMGGRGAGGGYN

-420 RMQVQH
+420 RMQQ

-433 RIWQDMSSPRSSTA
+433 RIWQDLSSPWSP
-447 AVPPHANGF
+447 AVVAPPHTNGF

-474 LRGSQAELRRVKVTR
+474 LRGSQAERRVKVTR

-501 HPQDAI
+501 HGQDAI
-507 LLSAYESPLPVSG
+507 LLSAYE
-520 TTTSSIPNLH
+520 
-530 PYQTD
+530 QTD
-535 LSGPSFNRRPPQFSL
+535 LPGAPFGRRPPQYSL

-583 APKGHEAGISRL
+583 PKGQEAGISRL

-600 LVHQAQSVQGEP
+600 LVHQAQSAQGE
-612 TNPQRPQ
+612 TATLHRSQ

-639 LYQETSDPQMQEVT
+639 LYQETPPSQVQEGT
-653 PKEPSADPGTL
+653 PAEPSTDPGTL

>member
-1 MQMRGSAQT
+1 MEVKGQ
-10 GCANACFMLSQ
+10 L
-21 ITCPYD
+21 ITSMGLGAPD
-27 ECEDRINCV
+27 
-36 KCTKVSIKREDEL
+36 
-49 YDWSALAKLPCLVL
+49 
-63 INVQGCQD
+63 VQGCQD
-71 GKLQAERI
+71 SKLQAERI
-79 ATLQERKQALEALLN
+79 TALQERKQALEALLN

-107 AELTGKLPRAFPLET
+107 AELTGKLPRAFPLEI
-122 GEKPPLVQRRAGL
+122 GEKPPPLQRRAGL
-135 APIAK
+135 APSTRV
-140 AEDEAAQRKQMKAIF
+140 EDDFAQRKQMKALI
-155 TGALYRHSESDR
+155 TGALYRNSESDR
-167 NVPNSK
+167 NGPNSK

-219 LTAGSPDHRISRK
+219 LTVGSPDHRISRK
-232 LSPVE
+232 LSPVD

-250 SSVSPTHSLPRS
+250 SS
-262 ASNVEGRSV
+262 
-271 PATPMLAR
+271 
-279 TAPISVH
+279 

-296 LKQWSGSLDVPYMI
+296 LKQWSGSMDVPYMI
-310 PLAQESSSSDRRSC
+310 PLAQEGSSSDRRSC

-334 SSEALLDRSSLPD
+334 SSEALLDRSSLSD

-382 GHVDS
+382 RHVDS

-394 RLSMGGRGASGGYN
+394 RLSMGGRGASVGYN

-426 HLYQSTG
+426 PLYQSTG

-447 AVPPHANGF
+447 VAPPHTNGF

-501 HPQDAI
+501 HAQDGI
-507 LLSAYESPLPVSG
+507 LLSAYESPLPATG

-530 PYQTD
+530 PYQTE
-535 LSGPSFNRRPPQFSL
+535 LSGPPFSRRPPQFSL

-569 RDWYLRNALGYPTA
+569 RDWYLRNALGYHPA
-583 APKGHEAGISRL
+583 ASKSHEAGISRL

-600 LVHQAQSVQGEP
+600 LVHQAQSLQGEP
-612 TNPQRPQ
+612 ANLQRSQ

-634 SMEFS
+634 SVEFS
-639 LYQETSDPQMQEVT
+639 LYQETPDPQIQEVT

>member
-1 MQMRGSAQT
+1 MEVKGQ
-10 GCANACFMLSQ
+10 L
-21 ITCPYD
+21 ITSMGLGAPD
-27 ECEDRINCV
+27 
-36 KCTKVSIKREDEL
+36 
-49 YDWSALAKLPCLVL
+49 
-63 INVQGCQD
+63 VQGCQD
-71 GKLQAERI
+71 SKLQAERI
-79 ATLQERKQALEALLN
+79 TALQERKQALEALLN

-107 AELTGKLPRAFPLET
+107 AELTGKLPRAFPLEI
-122 GEKPPLVQRRAGL
+122 GEKPPPLQRRAGL
-135 APIAK
+135 APSTRV
-140 AEDEAAQRKQMKAIF
+140 EDDFAQRKQMKALI
-155 TGALYRHSESDR
+155 TGALYRNSESDR
-167 NVPNSK
+167 NGPNSK

-219 LTAGSPDHRISRK
+219 LTVGSPDHRISRK
-232 LSPVE
+232 LSPVD

-262 ASNVEGRSV
+262 ASNIEGRSV
-271 PATPMLAR
+271 PATPLLAR

-296 LKQWSGSLDVPYMI
+296 LKQWSGSMDVPYMI
-310 PLAQESSSSDRRSC
+310 PLAQEGSSSDRRSC

-334 SSEALLDRSSLPD
+334 SSEALLDRSSLSD

-382 GHVDS
+382 RHVDS

-394 RLSMGGRGASGGYN
+394 RLSMGGRGASVGYN

-426 HLYQSTG
+426 PLYQSTG

-447 AVPPHANGF
+447 VAPPHTNGF

-501 HPQDAI
+501 HAQDGI
-507 LLSAYESPLPVSG
+507 LLSAYESPLPATG

-530 PYQTD
+530 PYQTE
-535 LSGPSFNRRPPQFSL
+535 LSGPPFSRRPPQFSL

-569 RDWYLRNALGYPTA
+569 RDWYLRNALGYHPA
-583 APKGHEAGISRL
+583 ASKSHEAGISRL

-600 LVHQAQSVQGEP
+600 LVHQAQSLQGEP
-612 TNPQRPQ
+612 ANLQRSQ

-634 SMEFS
+634 SVEFS
-639 LYQETSDPQMQEVT
+639 LYQETPDPQIQEVT

>member
-1 MQMRGSAQT
+1 MEVKGH
-10 GCANACFMLSQ
+10 L
-21 ITCPYD
+21 ITSMGLGAPD
-27 ECEDRINCV
+27 
-36 KCTKVSIKREDEL
+36 
-49 YDWSALAKLPCLVL
+49 
-63 INVQGCQD
+63 VQGSQD
-71 GKLQAERI
+71 NKLQAERI
-79 ATLQERKQALEALLN
+79 AALQERKQALEALLN
-94 ARVGELK
+94 SRVGELK
-101 QVCLQE
+101 HVCLQE
-107 AELTGKLPRAFPLET
+107 AELTGKVPRAFPLET

-135 APIAK
+135 APNTK
-140 AEDEAAQRKQMKAIF
+140 AEDEAQRKQMKAIF
-155 TGALYRHSESDR
+155 TGALYRHSESER
-167 NVPNSK
+167 NVPSSK
-173 RTVHRGCHTEDTVM
+173 RTVHRGCHTEDTIM

-219 LTAGSPDHRISRK
+219 LTVGSPDHRISRK

-271 PATPMLAR
+271 PATPLLAR

-310 PLAQESSSSDRRSC
+310 PLAQEGSSSDRRGC

-347 DPAPRNGMPQRGGPY
+347 DPAPRNGMPPRGGPY

-382 GHVDS
+382 RHVDG
-387 SVEQVKM
+387 SVEQAKM
-394 RLSMGGRGASGGYN
+394 RLSMGGRGTGGGYN

-420 RMQVQH
+420 RVQVQH
-426 HLYQSTG
+426 PLYQSTG
-433 RIWQDMSSPRSSTA
+433 RIWQDLSSPRSSTA
-447 AVPPHANGF
+447 AAPPHANGF

-507 LLSAYESPLPVSG
+507 LLSAYESPLPASS

-530 PYQTD
+530 PYQTE
-535 LSGPSFNRRPPQFSL
+535 LSGPSFSRRPPQFSL

-569 RDWYLRNALGYPTA
+569 RDWYLRNALGYPPA
-583 APKGHEAGISRL
+583 APKGHDTGISRL

-600 LVHQAQSVQGEP
+600 LVHQAQSVQGEAA
-612 TNPQRPQ
+612 NLNRPQ
-619 IPQSASFHGHPLHGR
+619 IPQSASFHGLPLHGR

-639 LYQETSDPQMQEVT
+639 LYQETPHPQMQEVT

>member
-1 MQMRGSAQT
+1 
-10 GCANACFMLSQ
+10 
-21 ITCPYD
+21 
-27 ECEDRINCV
+27 
-36 KCTKVSIKREDEL
+36 
-49 YDWSALAKLPCLVL
+49 
-63 INVQGCQD
+63 
-71 GKLQAERI
+71 
-79 ATLQERKQALEALLN
+79 
-94 ARVGELK
+94 
-101 QVCLQE
+101 
-107 AELTGKLPRAFPLET
+107 
-122 GEKPPLVQRRAGL
+122 
-135 APIAK
+135 
-140 AEDEAAQRKQMKAIF
+140 MKDIF
-155 TGALYRHSESDR
+155 TGALYRNSESGR

-197 TSHDNESSPS
+197 TSHDNEESSPS

-219 LTAGSPDHRISRK
+219 LTVGSPDHRISRK

-271 PATPMLAR
+271 PATPLLAR

-310 PLAQESSSSDRRSC
+310 PLAQEGSSSDRRGC

-347 DPAPRNGMPQRGGPY
+347 DPAPRNGMPPRGGPY

-382 GHVDS
+382 RHADG
-387 SVEQVKM
+387 SVEQAKM
-394 RLSMGGRGASGGYN
+394 RLSMGSRGAGGGYN

-420 RMQVQH
+420 RMQMQH

-447 AVPPHANGF
+447 AAPPHVNGF

-507 LLSAYESPLPVSG
+507 LLSAYESPLPASG

-530 PYQTD
+530 PYQTE
-535 LSGPSFNRRPPQFSL
+535 LSGPSFSRRPPQFSL

-569 RDWYLRNALGYPTA
+569 RDWYLRNALGYPPA
-583 APKGHEAGISRL
+583 ASKGHEAGISRL

-612 TNPQRPQ
+612 ANLHRSQM
-619 IPQSASFHGHPLHGR
+619 PQSASFHGHPLHGR

-639 LYQETSDPQMQEVT
+639 LYQDTPQPQMQEVT